1 LSVALLGVE
10 GPVRSSCRRSTRPT
24 KRHEETDMEARQT
37 LRGSGVPKGLVI
49 ALAACAAVAVAMG
62 ASVIAKD
69 MSSSVGTTTFHAA
82 PGTVLRQDNPPIGAP
97 LLDRGADRGSA
108 APAAHTGR
116 STGSTSVQD
125 DGNSS
130 NSYSPGW
137 DAKSVREGHGA

>member
-1 LSVALLGVE
+1 
-10 GPVRSSCRRSTRPT
+10 
-24 KRHEETDMEARQT
+24 MEARQT

-69 MSSSVGTTTFHAA
+69 MSSSSSTGTTTFHAA
-82 PGTVLRQDNPPIGAP
+82 PGTVLRQDNPAVGAP
-97 LLDRGADRGSA
+97 LLDRGAEAGSG

-125 DGNSS
+125 DGNSP

>member
-1 LSVALLGVE
+1 
-10 GPVRSSCRRSTRPT
+10 
-24 KRHEETDMEARQT
+24 MEARQT

-49 ALAACAAVAVAMG
+49 ALAACAAVAVAIG

-69 MSSSVGTTTFHAA
+69 MASSSSAGTTTCHAA
-82 PGTVLRQDNPPIGAP
+82 PGTILRQDNPPAGAP

-125 DGNSS
+125 DANSPD
-130 NSYSPGW
+130 SYSPGW